1 MNAESCAVLLEGR
14 KWYRCDVC
22 SHLAKQKKEMTD
34 HLATK
39 KHAKN
44 LKEFEEKEASA
55 VETVPVVVTGTETVE
70 TITRPKMSGKSYLVN
85 YCKDAIQMD
94 RTAHYMTKFGRT
106 YVFDDQDVNHY
117 YMGTP
122 TQFIVY
128 LVIKIIKNMG
138 VDKFPFRCVD
148 VNRKRFFY
156 NDAALGWT
164 EDYGNLGLLLLVRE
178 LMMSIGCYI
187 NRLIKEELFIID
199 QEKRNEYSMAYIHWG
214 HEIKSVHEELHKS
227 PKRALNEKNEAIT
240 SLADILR
247 VDTD

>member
-1 MNAESCAVLLEGR
+1 MNADSCAILLEGR

-22 SHLAKQKKEMTD
+22 SHLAKQRKEMTD

-55 VETVPVVVTGTETVE
+55 VETVPVVVAGTETAE

-94 RTAHYMTKFGRT
+94 SAAHFMTKFGRT
-106 YVFDDQDVNHY
+106 YVFDATDVNKY

-122 TQFIVY
+122 TQFIIY
-128 LVIKIIKNMG
+128 LVIKIITKMG

-148 VNRKRFFY
+148 VNRKRFFC
-156 NDAALGWT
+156 NDAALGWI
-164 EDYGNLGLLLLVRE
+164 EDYGNLELLKLLRE
-178 LMMSIGCYI
+178 LMSSISCYI
-187 NRLIKEELFIID
+187 TKLINEGLFIID
-199 QEKRNEYSMAYIHWG
+199 MEKRIEYSCAYIHWG
-214 HEIKSVHEELHKS
+214 FEINSVHEELHKS
-227 PKRALNEKNEAIT
+227 PKRA
-240 SLADILR
+240 
-247 VDTD
+247 